1 MSDKG
6 HELTDKKLAELEKKL
21 KGLYKQASDEVE
33 KKLDDY
39 LKAFK
44 AKDARHLADLQK
56 DFTKENYEEY
66 IRWRKGQVL
75 ISERWEEMRQSLA
88 EDYHHANMEAKSI
101 IDGYMPDIYA
111 LNHNYGTYDVEHN
124 ALVDTSY
131 TLYDRQTVERLMRDD
146 PDMLPPPGNK
156 VSKRIAEGKDMLWNK
171 SMIQASMWQSITQ
184 GESMDKIAKRL
195 AQTVGDKDM
204 AAAVRN
210 ARTMTTGA
218 ECAGRV
224 DSYKRAQSMG
234 VHLQQEWMAT
244 LDGRTRHTHRQ
255 LHGEC
260 IDVGGTFSN
269 GCRFPGDPHGPAEE
283 VYNCRCT
290 LVSAI
295 KGFEGDKVT
304 YSPKLG
310 EQSFEEWQNEHEK
323 GLDKSGESGIIVSA
337 DSSQD
342 YMGAPHNE
350 LLQVEK
356 TNAKGEKVIDEWE
369 VKVYKLDGYSNIYS
383 QTYSSDAQSMAEYL
397 DKNINNGKYGDVD
410 EIYILKSKDL
420 KGVSAYNYRKNA
432 LYVSEELA
440 TEEGFKKIVDISYFP
455 ARNLDDVI
463 THELG
468 GHKRHWDIVKQFYAD
483 NIDKYSSLEDAKQ
496 DYERPLRDY
505 IINQMSSNHFYI
517 SKYVSRNAYDGF
529 DKKSSLNE
537 LLADSMVIYKNDSV
551 TDKGLFDIVKELMK
565 DDANAK

>member
-1 MSDKG
+1 MNDKG

-21 KGLYKQASDEVE
+21 KAHYKQASDEVQ

-66 IRWRKGQVL
+66 IRWRQGQVL

-88 EDYHHANMEAKSI
+88 EDYHNANVIARSI

-146 PDMLPPPGNK
+146 PDMLPPPGKK

-171 SMIQASMWQSITQ
+171 SMIQSSMWQSITQ

-234 VHLQQEWMAT
+234 IHLQQEWMAT

-255 LHGEC
+255 LHGERM
-260 IDVGGTFSN
+260 DVGGTFSN
-269 GCRFPGDPHGPAEE
+269 GCRFPGDPSGPAEE

-290 LVSAI
+290 LVAAI

-304 YSPKLG
+304 SSPKMG
-310 EQSFEEWQNEHEK
+310 DMSYDEWVGEHEELTDYIELSK
-323 GLDKSGESGIIVSA
+323 ADDKS
-337 DSSQD
+337 Q
-342 YMGAPHNE
+342 
-350 LLQVEK
+350 
-356 TNAKGEKVIDEWE
+356 
-369 VKVYKLDGYSNIYS
+369 
-383 QTYSSDAQSMAEYL
+383 
-397 DKNINNGKYGDVD
+397 
-410 EIYILKSKDL
+410 
-420 KGVSAYNYRKNA
+420 NYRPVELDMTEMVTTQRNKEIKAYKAINTHNNI
-432 LYVSEELA
+432 YVSENVDVKRKKLHQIDMNVSESLNRMNISEDRNIPNILVVSRDDMVNNSVAAYRAIENQLLVCEDVAVYKFDEMPKIMEQLA
-440 TEEGFKKIVDISYFP
+440 CGNNDLSSY
-455 ARNLDDVI
+455 V
-463 THELG
+463 HELY
-468 GHKRHWDIVKQFYAD
+468 HWLDAEEFKNLYGSITKD
-483 NIDKYSSLEDAKQ
+483 NYGVYEEFINKNAKNRLDKLSEKGYNVLV
-496 DYERPLRDY
+496 
-505 IINQMSSNHFYI
+505 
-517 SKYVSRNAYDGF
+517 SKYA
-529 DKKSSLNE
+529 K
-537 LLADSMVIYKNDSV
+537 DSV
-551 TDKGLFDIVKELMK
+551 ISQQFCEVYTEFRTFSLLGGE
-565 DDANAK
+565 